1 VLRLRVNGAVAEVA
15 ASPDTPLL
23 YVLRNDLGL
32 IAAKLGCEQEQCG
45 ACTVLI
51 DGEARTCCTLP
62 VREAVDHEITTLE
75 GLGTKPAP
83 HALQRAFLAENAA
96 QCGYCTSGML
106 MRAAG
111 LLRRK
116 QKPDAVEIRRELEPH
131 LCRCGSHNRVLR
143 AVARAADE
151 LASTRGAK
159 P

>member
-1 VLRLRVNGAVAEVA
+1 VLRLRVNGAVTEVA

-62 VREAVDHEITTLE
+62 VSEAVDHEITTLE
-75 GLGTKPAP
+75 GLGQKRAP

-116 QKPDAVEIRRELEPH
+116 PKPDAVEIRRELEPH

-143 AVARAADE
+143 AVARAAEE
-151 LASTRGAK
+151 LAGNQGAK